1 MGRERGREGP
11 EKISDDDSLTSTVVG
26 VSGEVI
32 NRREQSHLV
41 QGSHSSQEIINQNTG
56 LSHQDG
62 GFYGGE
68 AVDSS
73 FKNLLFPMG
82 YNVEEMSGLTST
94 DCSRYLQ
101 ALLQRLGLESGEGA
115 QLVQENSGTQGGGE
129 EAFLSALMNALEHKG
144 ISPEVGDELSRM
156 LARLKI
162 EMIQDNK
169 MGTEGVGFQPEEAER
184 MMKEGM
190 LSLDEAKE
198 IMTKLGVSPEEMEAL
213 VEAEKISTD
222 DLRSLLLRLEVQP
235 EEIDKIMEEGSIAL
249 DRLKEALKKLD
260 INLKEIHALDGS
272 EEIPLQKFKLLL
284 VRLGIA
290 PYDISDAGEMGRFS
304 GKEVSIKE
312 FISLLVNTGQDNS
325 KEIAP
330 LSEQEGCAADTG
342 DGTEHSQKQVGQ
354 SAQRHGEGTLVAG
367 KETEGGRAQV
377 NFEQVMSK
385 AEASEIRP
393 KQVVEQ
399 IVRVAR
405 VQVENGQARATLT
418 LEPPSLGKLS
428 MHIITRDN
436 QVRAT
441 FFVETPQ
448 VKEIIESNL
457 PQLRQSFLEQGLK
470 VEDFS
475 VFVGYQPRGDQ
486 TEQQTSFTSE
496 KSFTHAGG
504 MGEGEE
510 GPIRENMSRM
520 MVGNHL
526 VDFFI

>member
-1 MGRERGREGP
+1 MGRERGREGL
-11 EKISDDDSLTSTVVG
+11 EKISDDDSSTSTVVG
-26 VSGEVI
+26 VSGEVV
-32 NRREQSHLV
+32 NRREQSHL
-41 QGSHSSQEIINQNTG
+41 
-56 LSHQDG
+56 
-62 GFYGGE
+62 
-68 AVDSS
+68 
-73 FKNLLFPMG
+73 
-82 YNVEEMSGLTST
+82 
-94 DCSRYLQ
+94 
-101 ALLQRLGLESGEGA
+101 A
-115 QLVQENSGTQGGGE
+115 QVGGGE

-156 LARLKI
+156 LSRLKI

-169 MGTEGVGFQPEEAER
+169 MGTEGVGFQQGVRELLLTLGFQPEEAER

-198 IMTKLGVSPEEMEAL
+198 IMTKLGVSSEEMGAL

-235 EEIDKIMEEGSIAL
+235 EEIDKIMEEGKLSL
-249 DRLKEALKKLD
+249 DELKGILKKLD
-260 INLKEIHALDGS
+260 SNLKDIHALDGS

-312 FISLLVNTGQDNS
+312 FINLLVNTGQDNS

-342 DGTEHSQKQVGQ
+342 DKTEHSQKQVGQ

-367 KETEGGRAQV
+367 KEIEGGRAQV

-393 KQVVEQ
+393 RQVVEQ

-405 VQVENGQARATLT
+405 VQVESGQARATLT
-418 LEPPSLGKLS
+418 LEPPSLGKLT

-441 FFVETPQ
+441 FFAETPQ

-475 VFVGYQPRGDQ
+475 VFVSYQPRGDQ
-486 TEQQTSFTSE
+486 TEQHTPFTSE
-496 KSFTHAGG
+496 RSFTHAGG

-510 GPIRENMSRM
+510 GPMRENMSRM
-520 MVGNHL
+520 VVGNHL
-526 VDFFI
+526 VDLFI